1 MTSTLDMAVVA
12 IRALAFIAVLQ
23 AAGTV
28 LFLVLFRERLVESTD
43 TIRAIGARAAAAGV
57 FLIVARY
64 LLEPA
69 RMAGN
74 FSGIF
79 DGFLHGILLTSNLG
93 VAQLTRVVGAGIV
106 ALTLLGPARPREYLA
121 LIGAALIVV
130 SFSFMGHTAANDQRW
145 ILSSLLILH
154 VLAVAFWFGAL
165 LPLYVLCRHETLAA
179 TGNLLA
185 RFSSI
190 AVRTVPLILLAGLA
204 MAWVLLPRLSSLGSA
219 YGTLLTV
226 KVAGFTALM
235 GFAALNKTRFGP
247 AVAAG
252 DQRAVHFLQRSV
264 ALEAALIVL
273 IFGTTAAMTTLYSP
287 EH

>member
-23 AAGTV
+23 AAGAV
-28 LFLVLFRERLVESTD
+28 LFLVLFRERLLESMD
-43 TIRAIGARAAAAGV
+43 TIRAIGARAAAAAV

-69 RMAGN
+69 RMAGS

-93 VAQLTRVVGAGIV
+93 VAQLTRVVGAGLV
-106 ALTLLGPARPREYLA
+106 ALTLLRPARPREYLA

-179 TGNLLA
+179 AGNLLA

-219 YGTLLTV
+219 YGTLLIV

-264 ALEAALIVL
+264 ALEAALLVL

>member
-23 AAGTV
+23 AAGAV
-28 LFLVLFRERLVESTD
+28 LFLVLFRERLVESMD

-69 RMAGN
+69 RMAGS

-79 DGFLHGILLTSNLG
+79 DSFLHGILLTSNLG
-93 VAQLTRVVGAGIV
+93 VTQLTRVVGAGIV
-106 ALTLLGPARPREYLA
+106 ALTLLGPPRPREYLA

-145 ILSSLLILH
+145 ILSTLLILH
-154 VLAVAFWFGAL
+154 LLVVAFWFGGL
-165 LPLYVLCRHETLAA
+165 MPLHVACSRETLADA
-179 TGNLLA
+179 SNLIA
-185 RFSSI
+185 RFSSV
-190 AVRTVPLILLAGLA
+190 AVRTVPLILLAGIG
-204 MAWVLLPRLSSLGSA
+204 MALVLLPRLSSLGSA
-219 YGTLLTV
+219 YGTLLIV
-226 KVAGFTALM
+226 KVAGFTVLM
-235 GFAALNKTRFGP
+235 VFAALNKYRFGP

-252 DQRAVHFLQRSV
+252 NQRAVHFLQRSV

-273 IFGTTAAMTTLYSP
+273 ILATTAVMTTLYSP
-287 EH
+287 E

>member
-1 MTSTLDMAVVA
+1 MAVVA
-12 IRALAFIAVLQ
+12 IRALAFITVLQ
-23 AAGTV
+23 ATGAV
-28 LFLVLFRERLVESTD
+28 LFLVLFRERLVESMD

-69 RMAGN
+69 RMAGS

-79 DGFLHGILLTSNLG
+79 DGFLHGILVTSNLG
-93 VAQLTRVVGAGIV
+93 VAQLTRVVGAGLV

-154 VLAVAFWFGAL
+154 ILAAAFWFGAL
-165 LPLYVLCRHETLAA
+165 LPLYVVCRRETLADA
-179 TGNLLA
+179 GNLIA
-185 RFSSI
+185 RFSSV

-219 YGTLLTV
+219 YGTLLIV
-226 KVAGFTALM
+226 KAAGFTVLM

-252 DQRAVHFLQRSV
+252 DQQAVHFLQRSV

-273 IFGTTAAMTTLYSP
+273 ILGTTAAMTTLYSP